1 MTERDIV
8 VIGGSAGAIQALLAI
23 TRDLQPTFA
32 GTIFIVV
39 HISPGSPGL
48 LPEIL
53 SREQGIPAQHAVHE
67 ARIEKGRI
75 YIAPP
80 NRHLLVDGDGTMR
93 LTQGPKENRFRP
105 AIDPL
110 FRSAAL
116 GFGPRVVGVL
126 LSGGMDDGV
135 SGLGAIQD
143 AGGVAVVQDVGD
155 AVVPTL
161 PFNAL
166 ARLNVEFCLRA
177 AEIGPLLS
185 RLSQGEEPDAPRARK
200 RSPMTRK
207 EMELEVRQATASNE
221 LDSEFITL
229 GEPSLLTCPECHGTL
244 LRMKDERILRFRCH
258 TGHAFTAD
266 SLLDALTEGV
276 EEALWN
282 AVRAIEESAMLLN
295 HMAGHKPAQGGASA
309 TDFRQAA
316 EAALARAKAV
326 RTVIADNEDA
336 REQVSRS
343 ATETAQAANGSR
355 RTPSH

>member
-1 MTERDIV
+1 
-8 VIGGSAGAIQALLAI
+8 
-23 TRDLQPTFA
+23 
-32 GTIFIVV
+32 
-39 HISPGSPGL
+39 
-48 LPEIL
+48 
-53 SREQGIPAQHAVHE
+53 
-67 ARIEKGRI
+67 
-75 YIAPP
+75 
-80 NRHLLVDGDGTMR
+80 MR

-116 GFGPRVVGVL
+116 AFGPRVVGVL
-126 LSGGMDDGV
+126 VSGGMDDGV

-143 AGGVAVVQDVGD
+143 AGGIAVVQEVGD
-155 AVVPTL
+155 AAVSTL

-166 ARLNVEFCLRA
+166 ARLKVDFCLRA

-295 HMAGHKPAQGGASA
+295 HMAGHKPAQEGASA

-343 ATETAQAANGSR
+343 ATETAQSANGSR